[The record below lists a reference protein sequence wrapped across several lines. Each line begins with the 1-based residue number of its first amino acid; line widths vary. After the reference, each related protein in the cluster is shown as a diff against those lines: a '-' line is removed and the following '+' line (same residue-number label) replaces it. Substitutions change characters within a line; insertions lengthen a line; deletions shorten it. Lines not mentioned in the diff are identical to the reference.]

1 MSTFVN
7 YIIDNN
13 MNDID
18 PTGEFDI
25 MNDIDFT
32 GEFEKNNINIQT
44 RYFNQ
49 DSDFTLDDKV
59 ITELEDINLQ
69 QMKIS

>member
-1 MSTFVN
+1 
-7 YIIDNN
+7 

-18 PTGEFDI
+18 LTCK
-25 MNDIDFT
+25 
-32 GEFEKNNINIQT
+32 FEKNNINIQT

-49 DSDFTLDDKV
+49 DSDFTLDNKV